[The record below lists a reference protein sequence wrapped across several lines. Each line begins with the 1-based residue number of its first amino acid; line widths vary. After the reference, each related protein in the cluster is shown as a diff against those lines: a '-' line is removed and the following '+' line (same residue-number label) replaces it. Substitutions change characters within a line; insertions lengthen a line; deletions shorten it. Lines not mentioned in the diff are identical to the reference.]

1 MSRQRQLQYTNLHD
15 KNDSLVGSPQAVIAT
30 SIEIMQ
36 TAKDFAAKVVIA
48 GGGCVVIVAGIDHVL
63 TMMIAVNGMA
73 IGIGD
78 ASLHLMCFCVMSH
91 SSAKL
96 ISSLKSIVTLLPYN
110 SFACDCSYSYAH

>member
-1 MSRQRQLQYTNLHD
+1 MSKQQQLQYTNLHD
-15 KNDSLVGSPQAVIAT
+15 KNDFLVGSLQAVIAT
-30 SIEIMQ
+30 GTEIMQ
-36 TAKDFAAKVVIA
+36 TAKGCAAKVVIA

-63 TMMIAVNGMA
+63 TMTIAVNGMA
-73 IGIGD
+73 TGIGD
-78 ASLHLMCFCVMSH
+78 ASLLLMCFCVMSH